1 MVQSVLFEDIFD
13 VRALNENGKKFER
26 VNRVHSR
33 GTTYDVD
40 LVIDVN
46 AELFDVR
53 AGERISLAIAS
64 TLSTDGTPD
73 DGSYQVHMGP
83 SLLDQYDY
91 AMHGRVFS
99 IKHIENQNVEVQAS
113 FGGLLC
119 RLRGEQAQLEAL
131 QSDMM
136 IYVLMRKG
144 GSDMVPMDM

>member
-1 MVQSVLFEDIFD
+1 
-13 VRALNENGKKFER
+13 
-26 VNRVHSR
+26 
-33 GTTYDVD
+33 VD

-144 GSDMVPMDM
+144 GSDNGPMDM